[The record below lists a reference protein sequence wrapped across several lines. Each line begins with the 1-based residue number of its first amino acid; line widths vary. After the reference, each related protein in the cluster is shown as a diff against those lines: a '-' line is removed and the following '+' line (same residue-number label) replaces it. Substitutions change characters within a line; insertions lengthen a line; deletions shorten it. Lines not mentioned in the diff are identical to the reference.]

1 MLGNGLMKMVKL
13 AVKGVYNLSGQ
24 GALMV
29 GTVLGGVLKRGMS
42 AKMGEYVIQA
52 SSLEADK
59 KLLSEAHE
67 GQTVGIAIVKLSGPA
82 DPPKSFFNFFSK
94 GRYLDV
100 LRSQKG
106 LTLEF
111 EEAA

>member
-1 MLGNGLMKMVKL
+1 MFHANGLMKMVKL
-13 AVKGVYNLSGQ
+13 IVKGVYHLSGQ

-29 GTVLGGVLKRGMS
+29 GTVLGGVLKRGMT
-42 AKMGEYVIQA
+42 AKVGEYVIQA
-52 SSLEADK
+52 ASLEADK
-59 KLLSEAHE
+59 KLLSEAQE
-67 GQTVGIAIVKLSGPA
+67 GHKVGIAIAKVSGPE

-106 LTLEF
+106 NTLEF
-111 EEAA
+111 D